1 MAEGEDKESKTEEA
15 SEKKISDALE
25 KGNVPFSREATL
37 FASLLGVLACLAF
50 FVAAPTRLLTDDL
63 ARLIDD
69 PGGFRLE
76 HGSDAVELLWSTMMA
91 AGRFLTPMII
101 VLAIAGVVAAVFQ
114 NVPSLVLE
122 RITPKWSR
130 VSPAAGFKRLTGIQ
144 GQIEFGK
151 SLFKFLA
158 VGMVAGL
165 VLYWEEHR
173 VVDAML
179 TDPLLLPSAVL
190 DLAMRLVSAVCV
202 ATIVLVGAD
211 LVWSRFHW
219 RAELRMTKQEVK
231 DEFKQAEGD
240 PMVKARMRA
249 VARQRARHRM
259 INAVPKAT
267 VVIANPT
274 HYAIALKYDR
284 DLGGAP
290 LVLAKGLDLVA
301 LKIREIAEQNAIPV
315 VEDRALARAM
325 YDAVEV
331 DQWIP
336 REFYRPVAQVLHFI
350 YSKRSNGPK

>member
-1 MAEGEDKESKTEEA
+1 MAEDQDKESKTEEA
-15 SEKKISDALE
+15 SEKKISDAVE

-37 FASLLGVLACLAF
+37 FASLLGILACLAF
-50 FVAAPTRLLTDDL
+50 FVAAPSRLLTEDL

-76 HGSDAVELLWSTMMA
+76 HGSDAIELLWDTLLV

-101 VLAIAGVVAAVFQ
+101 ILAIAGIVASAFQ

-122 RITPKWSR
+122 RIAPKWDR
-130 VSPAAGFKRLTGIQ
+130 VSPASGFKRLMGIQ
-144 GQIEFGK
+144 GQIDFGK
-151 SLFKFLA
+151 SLFKLLA
-158 VGMVAGL
+158 VGFVAGL

-179 TDPLLLPSAVL
+179 TDPLRLPSAVL
-190 DLAMRLVSAVCV
+190 ELAMRLVSAVCV

-219 RAELRMTKQEVK
+219 KAELRMTRQEVK
-231 DEFKQAEGD
+231 DEVKQSEGD
-240 PMVKARMRA
+240 PMVKARMRSIQ
-249 VARQRARHRM
+249 RQRARQRM
-259 INAVPKAT
+259 MGAVPKAT

-290 LVLAKGLDLVA
+290 FVVAKGLDLVA
-301 LKIREIAEQNAIPV
+301 LKIREIAQQHAIPV

-350 YSKRSNGPK
+350 YSKRPNGSK